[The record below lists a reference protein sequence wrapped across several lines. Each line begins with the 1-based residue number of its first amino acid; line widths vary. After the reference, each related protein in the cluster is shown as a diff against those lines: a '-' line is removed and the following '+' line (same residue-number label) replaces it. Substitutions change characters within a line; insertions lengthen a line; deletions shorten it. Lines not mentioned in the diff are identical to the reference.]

1 MEGACG
7 SLWYRKNTTINKHTG
22 ITYFKIMLH
31 FLVGN
36 IFFCKISY
44 QTSMKSL
51 KVCRN
56 SSSFHGRDVHGCITY
71 ASVQNKSHSPPP
83 DSSSLA
89 FASLWGSPGST
100 VFLKSCP
107 HPTAEGS
114 KAYILTTEI
123 SLLGIFS
130 LRANN
135 FKELCYWRLKLIK
148 LSLWSEDYK
157 ELVKNK
163 ICIY

>member
-83 DSSSLA
+83 GSSSLA
-89 FASLWGSPGST
+89 FASLWGSSGS
-100 VFLKSCP
+100 
-107 HPTAEGS
+107 
-114 KAYILTTEI
+114 
-123 SLLGIFS
+123 SLLRWKVAPIQQQRAAKPIFWQQRFLCWGFS
-130 LRANN
+130 VSGQIISKN
-135 FKELCYWRLKLIK
+135 FVT
-148 LSLWSEDYK
+148 EDQS
-157 ELVKNK
+157 
-163 ICIY
+163 